1 MRLFINL
8 KLKGFILGGVWVCGC
23 GAFYVNDKQD
33 MLCELDSLLTRFKQ
47 SKESLNKP
55 CCDNLF
61 ETVKTKIPSF
71 EDAAPHFGFKE
82 PAIVEIRKDCSSERQ
97 RRLLMLWKWKAKNGS
112 DATYLAIV
120 KVFLSMENKQL
131 TECVLEFCRE
141 KEVPSIDS
149 HVNPSK
155 VKKYR
160 NWESMS
166 NFEQEKITNNLHVE
180 NEEIR
185 MKYSFLVD
193 NFLISLEKRNIPVDR
208 LKLFLASYGV
218 PQATLLNASTLAEVL
233 LIIQMSYSSWFNIQ
247 LFERIVEKF
256 GSNDDKGN
264 MRVYAESDLV
274 PYLQRSIFEIPS
286 KSFDAGNETT
296 DRISLGLYLPDEVIP
311 TGKDVAIIKNKLSQ
325 LLGITDEIL
334 QFRGYDPGSTILI
347 FRAPAALLNTAVFQS
362 VIEEYFTPDITKRI
376 YTFIGDLAQV
386 L

>member
-1 MRLFINL
+1 MAGKN
-8 KLKGFILGGVWVCGC
+8 
-23 GAFYVNDKQD
+23 KQD
-33 MLCELDSLLTRFKQ
+33 MLCELDSLLTRFNQ
-47 SKESLNKP
+47 SKENLDKP

-61 ETVKTKIPSF
+61 ETLKIKIPSF

-82 PAIVEIRKDCSSERQ
+82 SEMEELLTDFRYERQ
-97 RRLLMLWKWKAKNGS
+97 RRLRMLWKWKVKNGS

-131 TECVLEFCRE
+131 AECVLEFCHE

-166 NFEQEKITNNLHVE
+166 NFEQEKIINNLHVE

-185 MKYSFLVD
+185 MKYSLLVC
-193 NFLISLEKRNIPVDR
+193 NFLSSLEKRNIPVNH

-233 LIIQMSYSSWFNIQ
+233 LIIQMSSSSWFNIQ
-247 LFERIVEKF
+247 LLERIVEKF
-256 GSNDDKGN
+256 GSDDDKKN
-264 MRVYAESDLV
+264 MRAYAETDLV

-286 KSFDAGNETT
+286 KSFGAGNETT
-296 DRISLGLYLPDEVIP
+296 DCITLGIRLPDEVIP

-334 QFRGYDPGSTILI
+334 QFHGYDLGSTILI
-347 FRAPAALLNTAVFQS
+347 FGIPAALLNTAVRLQS
-362 VIEEYFTPDITKRI
+362 AIKEYFTLDVTKRG

>member
-1 MRLFINL
+1 MGVGLF
-8 KLKGFILGGVWVCGC
+8 CGN
-23 GAFYVNDKQD
+23 VNDKQD

-47 SKESLNKP
+47 SKESLDKP

-61 ETVKTKIPSF
+61 ETLKTKIPSF

-82 PAIVEIRKDCSSERQ
+82 PAIVEIRNDCSSERQ
-97 RRLLMLWKWKAKNGS
+97 RRLLMLWKWKANNGS

-131 TECVLEFCRE
+131 AECVLGFCHK

-166 NFEQEKITNNLHVE
+166 NFEREKIINNLHVE

-185 MKYSFLVD
+185 MKYSLLVC
-193 NFLISLEKRNIPVDR
+193 NFLSSLEKRNIPVNH

-218 PQATLLNASTLAEVL
+218 PQATLQNASTLAEVL

-256 GSNDDKGN
+256 GSDDDIEKI
-264 MRVYAESDLV
+264 RVYKESHLV
-274 PYLQRSIFEIPS
+274 PYLQRSIFEMPS
-286 KSFDAGNETT
+286 KSFGAGNETT
-296 DRISLGLYLPDEVIP
+296 DCITLGLRLPDEVIP

-334 QFRGYDPGSTILI
+334 QFHGYDPGSTILI
-347 FRAPAALLNTAVFQS
+347 FGAPAALLNTAVFQS
-362 VIEEYFTPDITKRI
+362 VIEEYFTPDITKRS

>member
-1 MRLFINL
+1 MWN
-8 KLKGFILGGVWVCGC
+8 
-23 GAFYVNDKQD
+23 NKQD
-33 MLCELDSLLTRFKQ
+33 MLCELESLLTRFNQ
-47 SKESLNKP
+47 SKENLDKP

-61 ETVKTKIPSF
+61 ETLKIKIPSF

-82 PAIVEIRKDCSSERQ
+82 PQIEEFLTDFRHERQ
-97 RRLLMLWKWKAKNGS
+97 RKLRMLWRWKANNGS

-120 KVFLSMENKQL
+120 KVFLNMENKQL
-131 TECVLEFCRE
+131 AECVLEFCHE

-166 NFEQEKITNNLHVE
+166 NFEQEKVINNLHVE

-185 MKYSFLVD
+185 MKYSLLVC
-193 NFLISLEKRNIPVDR
+193 NFLSSLEKRNVPVNH

-233 LIIQMSYSSWFNIQ
+233 LIIQMSSSSWFNIQ
-247 LFERIVEKF
+247 LLERIVEKF
-256 GSNDDKGN
+256 GSDNDKGN
-264 MRVYAESDLV
+264 MRAYAESDLL
-274 PYLQRSIFEIPS
+274 PYLRRSIFEIPS
-286 KSFDAGNETT
+286 KSFGAGNETT

-325 LLGITDEIL
+325 LLSITDEIL
-334 QFRGYDPGSTILI
+334 QFHGYNPGSTILI
-347 FRAPAALLNTAVFQS
+347 FGIPTALLNIAVLQS
-362 VIEEYFTPDITKRI
+362 AIKEYFTLDITKRS